1 MRRQRDPIHRRVPA
15 GRPDRRHDPTLR
27 ATPPT
32 LSTTTSA
39 RRVLLT
45 GATGYVGGRLLPE
58 LERRGVAL
66 TCLVRR
72 PEALAGLAAATTR
85 IVVGDVLDPAALG
98 PALAGI
104 DTAYYLVHS
113 LEAGEDFARRD
124 REAATSFGAAARVG
138 GVRRIVYVGG
148 LGDADSPNLSEHLK
162 SRRQTGDT
170 LRASGVPVVE
180 FRASIVLG
188 AGSLSFEMIR
198 ALVERLPVMV
208 CPRWVSVLAQ
218 PLAIDDLVAYL
229 LAALDLPDGESRVYE
244 IGGPDQVSYGD
255 LMREYSRERGLARLL
270 IPVPFLTPRLSS
282 LWLALVTPLYARV
295 GRTLIEG
302 LKNPTVVRDPAALR
316 DFSIRPRGVKA
327 ATALAVA
334 EETRRAARDRAG
346 TGGFV
351 LERTQK
357 VVATRREVFAFY
369 ADPSNLS
376 RLTPPGLRF
385 RIHGETPPRLEA
397 GSRLE
402 YRIRWLFLRIPWVTR
417 ITRWV
422 PESEFEDVQERGPY
436 RTWIHTH
443 FFEEDDNGVIVRDRV
458 EYSLPFGPIGRLAHR
473 LLVRRQLEAIFDF
486 RRRAIEELFPNR

>member
-1 MRRQRDPIHRRVPA
+1 M
-15 GRPDRRHDPTLR
+15 
-27 ATPPT
+27 
-32 LSTTTSA
+32 
-39 RRVLLT
+39 
-45 GATGYVGGRLLPE
+45 
-58 LERRGVAL
+58 
-66 TCLVRR
+66 
-72 PEALAGLAAATTR
+72 
-85 IVVGDVLDPAALG
+85 
-98 PALAGI
+98 
-104 DTAYYLVHS
+104 
-113 LEAGEDFARRD
+113 
-124 REAATSFGAAARVG
+124 
-138 GVRRIVYVGG
+138 RRIVYVGG
-148 LGDADSPNLSEHLK
+148 LGDTDSPDLSEHLK
-162 SRRQTGDT
+162 SRRQTGDA
-170 LRASGVPVVE
+170 LRAAGVPVIE
-180 FRASIVLG
+180 FRASIVIG

-327 ATALAVA
+327 ATALAIA
-334 EETRRAARDRAG
+334 EETRRAARARAKSE
-346 TGGFV
+346 GFV
-351 LERTQK
+351 LERTQRITAMRK
-357 VVATRREVFAFY
+357 DVFAFY
-369 ADPSNLS
+369 ADPSNLA

-385 RIHGETPPRLEA
+385 RIHGEAPPRLET

-402 YRIRWLFLRIPWVTR
+402 YRIRWLFLQLPWVTR

-443 FFEEDDNGVIVRDRV
+443 FFEEDGDRVMVRDRV
-458 EYSLPFGPIGRLAHR
+458 EYSLPFGSLGRLAHR
-473 LLVRRQLEAIFDF
+473 ILVRRQLEAIFDF
-486 RRRAIEELFPNR
+486 RRRAIEEIFPDQ